1 MLATGML
8 SSRFGSRPIILVGGV
23 GLAAMLPVLAVASTP
38 VTLGVSLLFFGASLG
53 SLDVAMNIHAVEVE
67 RGAGYPVMSG
77 FHALFSIGG
86 FGGAAIMTLLLSAGT
101 APIHGAL
108 IGSAL
113 MVVAIVLAW
122 PRLLRTKALEGEPH
136 FALPRGIVLVLAG
149 MTAITFLVEGA
160 LLDWGALLISHDG
173 LVDVKQS
180 GVGYMLFSIAMTA
193 GRLTGDALTA
203 RIGDRASVFWGGL
216 ITIGGFVVLL
226 TAPIAAVAL
235 AGFILIGLG
244 AANIVPILFRQAGN
258 QTVMPAG
265 LAVAAI
271 TTMGYAGVL
280 IGPAAI
286 GFVAKLVGLPA
297 SFWML
302 AGLFCLVP
310 LYAALMPRRA

>member
-1 MLATGML
+1 
-8 SSRFGSRPIILVGGV
+8 
-23 GLAAMLPVLAVASTP
+23 
-38 VTLGVSLLFFGASLG
+38 
-53 SLDVAMNIHAVEVE
+53 
-67 RGAGYPVMSG
+67 
-77 FHALFSIGG
+77 
-86 FGGAAIMTLLLSAGT
+86 
-101 APIHGAL
+101 
-108 IGSAL
+108 
-113 MVVAIVLAW
+113 
-122 PRLLRTKALEGEPH
+122 
-136 FALPRGIVLVLAG
+136 
-149 MTAITFLVEGA
+149 
-160 LLDWGALLISHDG
+160 
-173 LVDVKQS
+173 
-180 GVGYMLFSIAMTA
+180 MTA

-280 IGPAAI
+280 VGPAAI
-286 GFVAKLVGLPA
+286 GFVAKLVGLSA

-302 AGLFCLVP
+302 AGLFCFVP
-310 LYAALMPRRA
+310 LYAALVPRRAVVNSSAVRSRD